1 MRVCV
6 FVGVCMCVHGVV
18 SVCVCICF
26 SFLCMGGRQDVC
38 VPQCVCARVHT
49 CVCARVCM
57 CSRLCK
63 VHGLLGTFHGIS
75 MAHIVMH

>member
-38 VPQCVCARVHT
+38 VPQCVCVH
-49 CVCARVCM
+49 VCIRVCVRE
-57 CSRLCK
+57 CAC
-63 VHGLLGTFHGIS
+63 VHDFVRYMDYLGHF
-75 MAHIVMH
+75 MEFQWHI